1 MASTWSTPAAT
12 SCSRSSGG
20 VSISSRLPWVSINA
34 PVRVRRSR
42 GSADVQVGQR
52 QPICGTPNDV
62 PVPSK
67 VSRTS
72 HYLDLDEVRAP
83 RDVPWDARRHHDT
96 VTGLRVLA
104 FEDEIAHDRQHRIVA
119 GHLIHEHRNDAPHE
133 GELAVGGALGGDGK
147 N

>member
-1 MASTWSTPAAT
+1 MPCTWSAWACVNSTASMWSTPAAT
-12 SCSRSSGG
+12 SCNRSSGG
-20 VSISSRLPWVSINA
+20 VSIRRRLPWVSISA

-83 RDVPWDARRHHDT
+83 RDVPRDARRHDDA
-96 VTGLRVLA
+96 VAGLRVLA
-104 FEDEIAHDRQHRIVA
+104 FENEVTHH
-119 GHLIHEHRNDAPHE
+119 G
-133 GELAVGGALGGDGK
+133 
-147 N
+147 